1 LADYTHF
8 GFGPIRGFWQAL
20 FEEGNARLHV
30 LDLGSITTTWG
41 FLLFNI
47 NGEPMKKHEIRE
59 FALDASVK
67 RWRLQGF
74 KLNAVAKMARKSRL
88 ETAKILYRQKLLSKK
103 HLQAIE
109 REN

>member
-1 LADYTHF
+1 L
-8 GFGPIRGFWQAL
+8 
-20 FEEGNARLHV
+20 
-30 LDLGSITTTWG
+30 
-41 FLLFNI
+41 NI
-47 NGEPMKKHEIRE
+47 KGKPMKKHEIRE